1 MEGSHVLTYAEL
13 IELERSLRRAKVL
26 SVYLDGTSPDPATR
40 YAWRL
45 RLDNALRDIEG
56 TLESAPRDEREAF
69 ARSAMLLRERLAPM
83 PGALGAPGWA
93 AFVTAGEV
101 RHAGALN
108 VSAPFLVTW
117 ETGARVAPYVCAL
130 TQQGPVI
137 VAIVDTRE
145 ARLFRYRGGV
155 LEKVDTLR
163 AQAVVGP
170 SYHMGD
176 APRDRFHPGTRGTTG
191 TDAAE
196 RALRAGT
203 DRMLAELAERLKE
216 IAGKNASIVI
226 GGTPQAAIAAE
237 AALPNGLASRAL
249 RVPTLDVRATD
260 AEIRDRAEE
269 AVAALRESRQAAL
282 VAEVLERYG
291 ADGLGAAG
299 AQATWRALDARTVQ
313 ELLLTGRF
321 VKEHAEEAETAVHA
335 AFDQGALVEALAGAA
350 AERLDRDGAGI
361 AARLRFL
368 LPSALGGPTTAE
380 REARG

>member
-1 MEGSHVLTYAEL
+1 M
-13 IELERSLRRAKVL
+13 
-26 SVYLDGTSPDPATR
+26 
-40 YAWRL
+40 
-45 RLDNALRDIEG
+45 
-56 TLESAPRDEREAF
+56 SAPRDEREAF
-69 ARSAMLLRERLAPM
+69 ARSVALLRERLAPT

-93 AFVTAGEV
+93 AFVTQGEV
-101 RHAGALN
+101 RHASALN
-108 VSAPFLVTW
+108 VSVPFLVTW

-130 TQQGPVI
+130 TQQGHVV

-145 ARLFRYRGGV
+145 ARLFRYRAGA
-155 LEKVDTLR
+155 LEKADTLR

-170 SYHMGD
+170 TYHMGD

-203 DRMLAELAERLKE
+203 DRMLAELAERLKD
-216 IAGKNASIVI
+216 IAGKDGWVVI

-237 AALPNGLASRAL
+237 AALPPALAPRAL
-249 RVPTLDVRATD
+249 RVPTLDVRASD

-269 AVAALRESRQAAL
+269 AVAALRQSRQVAL

-299 AQATWRALDARTVQ
+299 TQATWRALDARTVQ
-313 ELLLTGRF
+313 ELLLTGRY

-368 LPSALGGPTTAE
+368 LPSALGGTAA
-380 REARG
+380 REVRG